1 MWEINELRVVL
12 KNHPPSH
19 IYSDSLGME
28 EPISLGYVL
37 INPSSHIKRNLGF
50 YLLNIKS

>member
-19 IYSDSLGME
+19 IYSDFQGVGGGSLLSAM
-28 EPISLGYVL
+28 Y
-37 INPSSHIKRNLGF
+37 
-50 YLLNIKS
+50 